1 MPGNTKRSSRRRF
14 VSRRR
19 SSQRSDN
26 SSMVLSKR
34 LSELIDVQRTQQP
47 YQTPRIPDTRPKFL
61 SRHHVV
67 SVQRSFQLALLFT
80 PETPGQVLQ
89 HSLLDLPDAAAF
101 CAVFDRYRIDQVQV
115 SFGIPVSPNG
125 GNSTVITAIDPCPSL
140 ETLQGTF
147 VASDLLEYDTVQQVF
162 AAGYVQRTYAPAFQL
177 IPFSTD
183 TNNLSM
189 ASPVGVQR
197 GYVSAD
203 LGGQSTK
210 WNSLLFYLPG
220 VADNTSLQLTITY
233 LINFIGSK

>member
-1 MPGNTKRSSRRRF
+1 MPGTTKRSSRRRF

-47 YQTPRIPDTRPKFL
+47 YQVPRIPDTRPKFL

-67 SVQRSFQLALLFT
+67 SVQRSFMLNLNFT
-80 PETPGQVLQ
+80 PSNPGQVLQ

-101 CAVFDRYRIDQVQV
+101 CAIFDRYRIDQVQV
-115 SFGIPVSPNG
+115 SFDASESLTGP
-125 GNSTVITAIDPCPSL
+125 VITAIDPCPSL

-147 VASDLLEYDTVQQVF
+147 VASDLLEYDTVQKTSGQ
-162 AAGYVQRTYAPAFQL
+162 YVQRTYAPAFQL
-177 IPFSTD
+177 IPFP
-183 TNNLSM
+183 TNTNDLSM
-189 ASPVGVQR
+189 VSPVGVQR

-203 LGGQSTK
+203 LNGQSTK
-210 WNSLLFYLPG
+210 WNSLLFFIPG
-220 VADNTSLQLTITY
+220 LATSFAIPLTITY

>member
-1 MPGNTKRSSRRRF
+1 MPGTTKRSSRRRF

-47 YQTPRIPDTRPKFL
+47 YQIPRIPDTRPKFL

-67 SVQRSFQLALLFT
+67 SVQRSFNVILNFT
-80 PETPGQVLQ
+80 PSNPGQVLQ

-101 CAVFDRYRIDQVQV
+101 CAIFDRYRIDQVQV
-115 SFGIPVSPNG
+115 TFGPSLGLNTI
-125 GNSTVITAIDPCPSL
+125 ITAIDPCPSL

-147 VASDLLEYDTVQQVF
+147 VASDLLEYDTVQSVNLNT
-162 AAGYVQRTYAPAFQL
+162 AGYFQRTYAPAFQL
-177 IPFSTD
+177 IPFP
-183 TNNLSM
+183 TNTNDLSM
-189 ASPVGVQR
+189 VSPVGVQR

-203 LGGQSTK
+203 LNGQSTK
-210 WNSLLFYLPG
+210 WNSLLFYAPG
-220 VADNTSLQLTITY
+220 VAGTISLTLTITY